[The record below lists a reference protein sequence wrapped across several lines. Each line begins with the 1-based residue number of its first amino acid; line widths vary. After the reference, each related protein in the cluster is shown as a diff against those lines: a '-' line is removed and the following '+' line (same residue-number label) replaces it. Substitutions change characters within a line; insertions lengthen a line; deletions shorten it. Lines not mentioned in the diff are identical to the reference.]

1 MKDSVKMSKKGMD
14 MADKYI
20 VMAIITQ
27 DFGKMTRRM
36 AGVKSTTQRM
46 EKLRKEI
53 GLMGNYNKIEKNFSN

>member
-1 MKDSVKMSKKGMD
+1 
-14 MADKYI
+14 
-20 VMAIITQ
+20 
-27 DFGKMTRRM
+27 MTRRM